1 MSSRRERL
9 LEAPGALMLA
19 IFSVKRGDGDYRTA
33 EPRRGLKMLWCFL
46 LLAIATF
53 IVGLSSMQG

>member
-1 MSSRRERL
+1 
-9 LEAPGALMLA
+9 MLA
-19 IFSVKRGDGDYRTA
+19 AVFSVIVVMAVIERQ
-33 EPRRGLKMLWCFL
+33 RRGLKMLWCFL